1 MENGKLAVGNQQSAI
16 SYQRSVSEFCVL
28 AFLVLSS
35 KKETPFDDVSDCFMW
50 TMSVV
55 RSLLTVVLFS
65 EANSSRL
72 SDDSDLDLTWVSH
85 FSLDLFREVE

>member
-1 MENGKLAVGNQQSAI
+1 MENGKLAVGNQQSAV
-16 SYQRSVSEFCVL
+16 SVLVL
-28 AFLVLSS
+28 CSAFLVLSS

-65 EANSSRL
+65 KANSSCL

>member
-1 MENGKLAVGNQQSAI
+1 MENGKLAVGNQQSAV
-16 SYQRSVSEFCVL
+16 SVLVL
-28 AFLVLSS
+28 CSAFLVLSS

-65 EANSSRL
+65 EANSSCL
-72 SDDSDLDLTWVSH
+72 SDDSYFDLTWVSH